1 MLHAGKEE
9 CMKILVCDDE
19 PLARERLSRMVQEA
33 GHTVVAQAINGVDA
47 LEKVRQYQP
56 DILFL
61 DVRMPEMDGIRCAEA
76 LSCLENPPAVIF
88 VTAFD
93 QHAIDAFRTQAIG
106 YLLKPVNR
114 NDLAEVLGRA
124 GRLNAAQVNHLRE
137 IESPNSR
144 PMRNHIAARTHRGME
159 LIPVDSI
166 YYFLADQKYVTVR
179 HASGQVLIDE
189 TLKELETEFGNRF
202 IRIHRNAL
210 LAIPFLEGLEMIAT
224 GQYQVRFRGIPER
237 LAVSR
242 RHLPQL
248 RDKMHTL

>member
-1 MLHAGKEE
+1 
-9 CMKILVCDDE
+9 MKILVCDDE

-33 GHTVVAQAINGVDA
+33 GHTVVAQATNGIEA
-47 LEKVRQYQP
+47 LEAVKVYQP
-56 DILFL
+56 DVLFL
-61 DVRMPEMDGIRCAEA
+61 DVRMPEMDGLRCAEA
-76 LSCLENPPAVIF
+76 LMRLENPPAVIF

-106 YLLKPVNR
+106 YLLKPVSR
-114 NDLAEVLGRA
+114 EDLQSALGRA
-124 GRLNAAQVNHLRE
+124 NRLNAAQVNHLRVLE
-137 IESPNSR
+137 NPSAQPLR
-144 PMRNHIAARTHRGME
+144 QHIAARTHRGME
-159 LIPVDSI
+159 LIPIENI

-179 HASGQVLIDE
+179 HAGGQVLIDE
-189 TLKELETEFGNRF
+189 TLKELETEFGDRF

-210 LAIPFLEGLEMIAT
+210 LAIPYLEGLEMVST
-224 GQYQVRFRGIPER
+224 GQYQVLFRGINER